1 MELRKV
7 TKGRFSTKQ
16 TEDKYDPLK
25 NLTFHIKCNSK
36 YVEMAINGINRGS
49 INLLCV
55 KYAVSKMNPF

>member
-36 YVEMAINGINRGS
+36 YVEMAINGKNDGRNDGK
-49 INLLCV
+49 N
-55 KYAVSKMNPF
+55 